1 MPPHPLTNLK
11 IQRYY
16 QNESR
21 FNGVY
26 SSDNIPDEIKDE
38 TYITSLDEYADIGT
52 HWIALYMNGN
62 VVTYFDSFEVEHI
75 PKEIKKLIT
84 GSTITTNIVRIQ
96 AYGSLMR
103 RYICIGFINL
113 MLMGK
118 SLEDFTNLFLPN
130 NLKKIIK

>member
-1 MPPHPLTNLK
+1 MPPHPLTSSK

-26 SSDNIPDEIKDE
+26 SRDNIPDEIKVE

>member
-1 MPPHPLTNLK
+1 MPPHPLTSLK

-26 SSDNIPDEIKDE
+26 SRDNIPDEIKVE
-38 TYITSLDEYADIGT
+38 TYLTSLDEYADIGT